1 MGGPTISRFT
11 LIAAALF
18 ALLLAPG
25 DGSAKTETIRVGFA
39 TWAGAG
45 PLYVAK
51 KRRFFREEGL
61 KVELLKVEDI
71 DLRMAALATGQVDV
85 VVASVDSL
93 ARHLSRGGQG
103 FRCIFALD
111 DSRGGDGLLAHRDI
125 KSLAQLE
132 GRRVAFDRGSVS
144 QFYLNVLL
152 GEAGLSESSLSVVD
166 LDPAAAGR
174 AFIAGEV
181 DAAVTWEP
189 WLSKGSSSEIG
200 HVLRDSSQNPGLI
213 TNVVLTRS
221 SVLTRR
227 EKALKALYRGWSR
240 AVDYVKENP
249 KAARQIMA
257 KGLGGWM
264 ANQRVM
270 AEVLDG
276 LVFYDAAMN
285 ADYFGSADRPGAIA
299 TNLSQALKIWSREA
313 GGRVAAAPSD
323 LISHRIIQ

>member
-1 MGGPTISRFT
+1 MK
-11 LIAAALF
+11 LIAATLAVLF
-18 ALLLAPG
+18 LATG
-25 DGSAKTETIRVGFA
+25 EGIAKTETLRVGFA

-45 PLYVAK
+45 PLFVAK
-51 KRRFFREEGL
+51 KRRFFREEGV
-61 KVELLKVEDI
+61 KIELLKIQDI
-71 DLRMAALATGQVDV
+71 DLRMAALASGQVDA

-93 ARHLSRGGQG
+93 ARHLSRGGQD

-125 KSLAQLE
+125 QDLSQLK

-152 GEAGLSESSLSVVD
+152 SEAGLSESSLSVVD

-189 WLSKGSSSEIG
+189 WLSKGGSSAQG
-200 HVLRDSSQNPGLI
+200 HVLRDSSQAPGLI
-213 TNVVLTRS
+213 TNVVLTRA
-221 SVLTRR
+221 SVLSRR
-227 EKALKALYRGWSR
+227 EEALKALYRGWSR

-249 KAARQIMA
+249 KASRQIMA

-285 ADYFGSADRPGAIA
+285 ADYFGSATRPGAIT
-299 TNLSQALKIWSREA
+299 TNLTLALEIWSRDA
-313 GGRVAAAPSD
+313 GRGVSAAPGD